1 MIRKF
6 RTLADDKRG
15 TALIEMALAA
25 PFFAALLMGM
35 VDISRAY
42 SERLQLEQATQRA
55 IEKVFNNQTQSTSY
69 NTLKSE
75 AKSAAHDA
83 GFTAVTDSD
92 VTIDYWLECN
102 GVRQGDGTPGNGY
115 NDNCPDG
122 QVYARYINVALQKK
136 FSPLFGT
143 QYFPG
148 ANSDGTFTLKADAGI
163 RTQ

>member
-1 MIRKF
+1 MIRKL
-6 RTLADDKRG
+6 RNLAADERG
-15 TALIEMALAA
+15 AALIEMALAT
-25 PFFAALLMGM
+25 PIFAACLMGM
-35 VDISRAY
+35 VDLSRAY

-75 AKSAAHDA
+75 AVNAAHDA
-83 GFTAVTDSD
+83 GYSAVTDAD
-92 VTIDYWLECN
+92 VTIDFWLECN
-102 GVRQGDGTPGNGY
+102 GARQTNY

-122 QVYARYINVALQKK
+122 QLYARYINVAIQKK
-136 FSPLFGT
+136 FTPFFGT

>member
-1 MIRKF
+1 MIQKLRN
-6 RTLADDKRG
+6 LCADDRG
-15 TALIEMALAA
+15 AALIEMALAT
-25 PFFAALLMGM
+25 PFFAAVLMGM
-35 VDISRAY
+35 VDLSRAY

-75 AKSAAHDA
+75 AVSAAQDA
-83 GFTAVTDSD
+83 GYTNVTASD
-92 VTIDYWLECN
+92 VTIDYWLECD
-102 GVRQGDGTPGNGY
+102 GVRQTNYDTNCTGT
-115 NDNCPDG
+115 
-122 QVYARYINVALQKK
+122 QVYARYINVAIQKK
-136 FSPLFGT
+136 FTPHFGT

>member
-1 MIRKF
+1 MIGKL
-6 RTLADDKRG
+6 RTLAADERG
-15 TALIEMALAA
+15 AALIEMALAT
-25 PFFAALLMGM
+25 PILAACLMGM

-69 NTLKSE
+69 NTLKNE
-75 AKSAAHDA
+75 AVSAANDA
-83 GFTAVTDSD
+83 GYATVTSSD

-102 GVRQGDGTPGNGY
+102 GTRQTDYDT
-115 NDNCPDG
+115 NCPDG
-122 QVYARYINVALQKK
+122 QIYARYINVSIQKK
-136 FSPLFGT
+136 FTPIFGT
-143 QYFPG
+143 KYFPG

>member
-1 MIRKF
+1 MIRHL
-6 RTLADDKRG
+6 RNLSADDRG
-15 TALIEMALAA
+15 AALIEMALAT
-25 PFFAALLMGM
+25 PILAACLMGM
-35 VDISRAY
+35 VDLSRAY

-75 AKSAAHDA
+75 AVSAAQDA
-83 GFTAVTDSD
+83 GYSTVTAAD

-102 GVRQGDGTPGNGY
+102 GTRQADYDT
-115 NDNCPDG
+115 NCTDG
-122 QVYARYINVALQKK
+122 QVYARYINVAIQKK
-136 FSPLFGT
+136 FTPFFGT
-143 QYFPG
+143 KYFPG